1 MDRRRLRRI
10 VKRFLLA
17 GGLVALA
24 GGGALFLLRP
34 APVTVAPVALREIAP
49 VVQGVGTVEAKVV
62 VQVGA
67 KITGRVVAV
76 LADQGD
82 TVQPGQVLARLDDAE
97 YVAQVEQAD
106 ASLQRARMALAAQ
119 EAAFEKARAALAAAE
134 AAVSR
139 VRATEALAR
148 INAERW
154 RQLYAEGGVARADMD
169 ARVTEAAAAADE
181 LKSAEAQRRVASAEV
196 EVLGAGL
203 EMAHHDIRGAEAA
216 LVATRARLADT
227 VIRSPLAGYVVSRE
241 LEPGATVNP
250 GTPILKIAD
259 PRTAWVTVHV
269 DERETGGIAVEDS
282 AEIALRSLPGQTLP
296 GRVARIQRE
305 SDRVTEQLA
314 VDITFE
320 ERPPRL
326 ILGEQAEAT
335 IRSGSTRRVVAL
347 PLAALVRTPDGPG
360 AWAVV
365 DGRLHFRAARLGV
378 ADPAGWIEVVEGL
391 RPGEQVVVAPGRLAD
406 PANEGRRVVATDRA
420 AITVDAAGRP

>member
-10 VKRFLLA
+10 VKGLLLA
-17 GGLVALA
+17 GGLAALA

-34 APVTVAPVALREIAP
+34 TPVTVGEVALRDLAP
-49 VVQGVGTVEAKVV
+49 AVQGVGTVEARVV

-67 KITGRVVAV
+67 KIAGRVVAV

-82 TVQPGQVLARLDDAE
+82 TVRPGQVLARLDDAE
-97 YVAQVEQAD
+97 SVAQAEQAE
-106 ASLQRARMALAAQ
+106 ASLQRARMAVAAQ

-134 AAVSR
+134 AALSR

-154 RQLYAEGGVARADMD
+154 RQLYAEGGVARADLD
-169 ARVTEAAAAADE
+169 ARVTEAVAAADE
-181 LKSAEAQRRVASAEV
+181 LKNAEALRRAAGAEV

-203 EMAHHDIRGAEAA
+203 EMAHHDVRGAEAA
-216 LVATRARLADT
+216 LAAARARQADT
-227 VIRSPLAGYVVSRE
+227 VVVSPLDGYVVSRE

-269 DERETGGIAVEDS
+269 DERETGGIAVGDP
-282 AEIALRSLPGQTLP
+282 AEIALRSLPGRTLP
-296 GRVARIQRE
+296 GRVARLQRE

-314 VDITFE
+314 VDIAFG

-335 IRSGSTRRVVAL
+335 IRSGGARRVVAL

-360 AWAVV
+360 AWTVV
-365 DGRLHFRAARLGV
+365 DGRLRFRTARLGV

-391 RPGEQVVVAPGRLAD
+391 RPGEQVVLAPGRLAD
-406 PANEGRRVVATDRA
+406 PANEGRRVVAADQA
-420 AITVDAAGRP
+420 GITAQAVGRP